1 MADERDL
8 PRTQRRE
15 LQVRSRGGGAATDAH
30 FHDLRHA
37 GLTLSAQTGATLA
50 EVMRRAGHSS
60 SAAAMRYQHAADQRD
75 AEIASRLPALA
86 KARSERSTGSN

>member
-1 MADERDL
+1 VKAGL
-8 PRTQRRE
+8 P
-15 LQVRSRGGGAATDAH
+15 DAH

-50 EVMRRAGHSS
+50 EVMPLAGHSS

-75 AEIASRLPALA
+75 AEIAARLSALA
-86 KARSERSTGSN
+86 RDRPQARRTPGT